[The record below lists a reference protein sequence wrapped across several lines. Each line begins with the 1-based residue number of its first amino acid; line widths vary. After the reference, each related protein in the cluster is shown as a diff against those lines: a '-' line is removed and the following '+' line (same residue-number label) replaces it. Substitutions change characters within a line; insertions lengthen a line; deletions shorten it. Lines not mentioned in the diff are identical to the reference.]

1 MTDDI
6 EDLQLEKKATPA
18 KSKKYVMT
26 EARIENLKKAREKRK
41 ENLKKKKEPSPAPEQ
56 TEPPADTH
64 DESEDDSSI
73 EYVIT
78 KRKKKQVKN
87 IVNEPQTYEVN
98 FSDYIV

>member
-1 MTDDI
+1 MGDI

-26 EARIENLKKAREKRK
+26 EARAGNLRKAREKRK
-41 ENLKKKKEPSPAPEQ
+41 ENLKKKKEVNTPTAEQ
-56 TEPPADTH
+56 TDPPADTH
-64 DESEDDSSI
+64 DDSDDDSSI

-87 IVNEPQTYEVN
+87 IVNEPQSYEVN